1 MRWDRTSRS
10 RHPAQSG
17 LWGRQRPWTR
27 PKDFTDTARLE
38 GLRLEPSPTLAGWS
52 VAQPPALQSP
62 SRLRTACAGIIQE
75 QLAALRNKDPY
86 TALHS
91 MKVETYAGIIAE
103 RLGLAEDDIEI
114 IRTAAAL
121 HDIGKLGIPSSILTK
136 PGPLTP
142 DEFEVMKQHSV
153 IGAAILQP
161 VRFLGC
167 LVPLVLHHHEWYDGS
182 GYPLGLE
189 GEEIPFGAR
198 IIQVADCIDAM
209 ASPRSYKRGF
219 SIGRT
224 ISKLEQGSGVQ
235 FDPQIAATALDWLG
249 EKPARIAP
257 CY

>member
-1 MRWDRTSRS
+1 
-10 RHPAQSG
+10 
-17 LWGRQRPWTR
+17 
-27 PKDFTDTARLE
+27 
-38 GLRLEPSPTLAGWS
+38 
-52 VAQPPALQSP
+52 
-62 SRLRTACAGIIQE
+62 
-75 QLAALRNKDPY
+75 
-86 TALHS
+86 